1 MTLAEKLENFKT
13 VPVGIAVRTR
23 DIAVLLGEVMETI
36 GIKGNLG
43 SPMAFAMG
51 MCWEKYRK
59 SKEMYVTKNHP
70 QGIYGRFG
78 AGVISRS
85 GRNLDEIYEVTV
97 EELKEYLDT
106 IGYLKKLQK
115 NTCYTCEYHDN
126 FANICYGVP
135 SGFDGRHTD
144 ATDSCDRHK
153 RKK

>member
-13 VPVGIAVRTR
+13 TPVGIAVRTR
-23 DIAVLLGEVMETI
+23 EVAVLLGEVMETI
-36 GIKGNLG
+36 GIKGNMG
-43 SPMAFAMG
+43 GPMMFAMG

-70 QGIYGRFG
+70 QGIAGRFG

-115 NTCYTCEYHDN
+115 PTCFTCKFYDNYSGACGNGLSEYRGDFTN
-126 FANICYGVP
+126 
-135 SGFDGRHTD
+135 
-144 ATDSCDRHK
+144 ATDSCEQHERG
-153 RKK
+153 